1 MNIEIM
7 QLAISI
13 LRDVEANQLP
23 FRTEAWFIDGNNAS
37 DCTTA
42 ACAAGWLCRDPRMQK
57 LGLKIAQNGDISYP
71 EFDTS
76 VGFSAMAKLLKIQ
89 SSDSEYLFYR
99 SSYSAAQVTA
109 GMIADRMEQ
118 MINNYNKE
126 A

>member
-1 MNIEIM
+1 
-7 QLAISI
+7 
-13 LRDVEANQLP
+13 
-23 FRTEAWFIDGNNAS
+23 
-37 DCTTA
+37 
-42 ACAAGWLCRDPRMQK
+42 MQK